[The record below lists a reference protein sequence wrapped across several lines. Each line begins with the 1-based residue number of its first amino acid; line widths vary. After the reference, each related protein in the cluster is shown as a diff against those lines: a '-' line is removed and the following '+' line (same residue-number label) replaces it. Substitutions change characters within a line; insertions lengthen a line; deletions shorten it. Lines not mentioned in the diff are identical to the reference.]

1 MTYLLNNFAVRFYP
15 VHDWGAN
22 KPEVV
27 LVLSRTGESAQMN
40 NMTSAQRDVRKGSF
54 AA

>member
-1 MTYLLNNFAVRFYP
+1 MTYLLNNFAVSLYP

-27 LVLSRTGESAQMN
+27 CSLSPGESAQMN
-40 NMTSAQRDVRKGSF
+40 NATSAQRDVRKGLF
-54 AA
+54 AT